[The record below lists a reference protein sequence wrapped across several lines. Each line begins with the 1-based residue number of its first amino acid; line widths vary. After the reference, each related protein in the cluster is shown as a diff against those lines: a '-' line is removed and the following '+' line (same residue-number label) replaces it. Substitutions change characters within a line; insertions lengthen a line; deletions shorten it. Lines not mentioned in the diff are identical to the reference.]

1 MTEQERKRNR
11 IKAAKLKPKPQELP
25 SGQWRCQV
33 TVGGKRLSFTDDD
46 PVVAHD
52 NAVAARAGHLLKDKP
67 GPTMKLGDALDL
79 YIERKES
86 VLSPTTIRSY
96 RQIRKLVWEPIAN
109 ARICDLTSQ
118 DAQRVINDYLKGEKK
133 HSVKSARNAVGLLS
147 AMLSTIAPDV
157 ALRVELPQRPKPDIR
172 IPTNDDIAKVLVEVR
187 GRREELPIML
197 GALLGL
203 RMSEIRGLTWGC
215 IEGGRL
221 HVKQA
226 KVYCDG
232 GDVVKTTKTYSSDR
246 WLAIPA
252 PIQTLLDAM
261 EHKGE
266 YIVTLGARQ
275 IYGRFSAACERAGVQ
290 HYRFHDLRHYNASVM
305 LSMGVPD
312 KYAME
317 RMGHATNNM
326 LKTVYQHTIEQ
337 KQKEIDSQM
346 ESFFETNLHTNC
358 T

>member
-11 IKAAKLKPKPQELP
+11 TKAAKLKPKPQELP

-46 PVVAHD
+46 PVIAHD
-52 NAVAARAGHLLKDKP
+52 NAVAARAGYLQKSQA
-67 GPTMKLGDALDL
+67 GPTMKLGSALDL
-79 YIERKES
+79 YIERKEA
-86 VLSPTTIRSY
+86 VLSPTTIRAY
-96 RQIRKLVWEPIAN
+96 RQIRRLVWEEIEN
-109 ARICDLTSQ
+109 SRLCDIHSE
-118 DAQRVINDYLKGEKK
+118 DAQRVINAYLKT
-133 HSVKSARNAVGLLS
+133 HSVKSAKNAAGLLS
-147 AMLSTIAPDV
+147 AAVSMFSPEKVI
-157 ALRVELPQRPKPDIR
+157 RIEFPQRLKPDIR
-172 IPTNDDIAKVLVEVR
+172 IPTTEDIAKVLAEVK

-197 GALLGL
+197 GAYLGL
-203 RMSEIRGLTWGC
+203 RMSEIRGLTWDC

-226 KVYCDG
+226 KVYCDS
-232 GDVVKTTKTYSSDR
+232 GDVVKATKTYSSDR
-246 WLAIPA
+246 WLTVPA
-252 PIQTLLDAM
+252 PIKTLLDATPRR
-261 EHKGE
+261 GE

-326 LKTVYQHTIEQ
+326 LKTVYQHTIDQ
-337 KQKEIDSQM
+337 KQREIDSQL
-346 ESFFETNLHTNC
+346 ENFFETKLHTNC